1 MFPFTEFIKQYINL
15 PKDVENAI
23 IDQLKFE
30 ELKKGELLIK
40 GKRVCTRLYFL
51 ETGTLRSFFYR
62 GTKDITYW
70 IYKEGQMITAWNSF
84 IHEEACTE
92 SFEVVEHCKVSSI
105 THEQWYALLDE
116 YPILDK
122 FYRLLLEEQM
132 AAIDEFYKG
141 YFFMTAKE
149 KYDLLIS
156 VFPNVTQIANL
167 KHIASM
173 LGISQET
180 LSRIRGVR

>member
-1 MFPFTEFIKQYINL
+1 MFPFIEFIKQYVSL
-15 PKDVENAI
+15 PKEVEGEI

-30 ELKKGELLIK
+30 TLEKGDLLIK
-40 GKRVCTRLYFL
+40 SKRVCNRLYFL
-51 ETGTLRSFFYR
+51 EEGTLRSFFYR

-70 IYKEGQMITAWNSF
+70 IYKSNQVITAWNSF
-84 IHEEACTE
+84 IHQTPATE
-92 SFEVVEHCKVSSI
+92 SFEVVESCKVSSL
-105 THEQWYALLDE
+105 TYDQWYALLE
-116 YPILDK
+116 KHAILDH
-122 FYRLLLEEQM
+122 FYRKLLEEQM

-149 KYDLLIS
+149 KYDLLIAA
-156 VFPNVTQIANL
+156 FPNVTQIANL

>member
-1 MFPFTEFIKQYINL
+1 MFPFIEFIKTYVDL
-15 PKDVENAI
+15 PKNIENEV
-23 IDQLKFE
+23 IDLLKFE
-30 ELKKGELLIK
+30 TFEKGDLILKS
-40 GKRVCTRLYFL
+40 KRVCHRLYFL
-51 ETGTLRSFFYR
+51 DEGTIRSYFFR

-70 IYKEGQMITAWNSF
+70 IYSEKQMITAWNSF
-84 IHEEACTE
+84 IHQTPATE
-92 SFEVVEHCKVSSI
+92 SFEAVESCKMSSVI
-105 THEQWYALLDE
+105 YDDWYKLLDK
-116 YPILDK
+116 YPILDH
-122 FYRLLLEEQM
+122 FYRRVLEEQM

-149 KYDLLIS
+149 KYDLLIA

-180 LSRIRGVR
+180 LSRIRGIR